1 MRRAFASLVLVSLAA
16 LCGCVTTQKIPV
28 STDPGGAAVFLD
40 GVKVCEAT
48 PCGVEA
54 KTDQNHLLTIVK
66 DGYRQKDVTLRLA
79 QTPGGKT
86 VLTPDIVTLKLR
98 TPDQPDLTDKDS
110 AVGTA
115 IDIGTELLQRVL
127 KDATAPK

>member
-1 MRRAFASLVLVSLAA
+1 MRLAPTLLCCLSLAA
-16 LCGCVTTQKIPV
+16 LCGCVATQKIPV
-28 STDPGGAAVFLD
+28 STDPGGAAVYLD
-40 GVKVCEAT
+40 GAKVCEAT
-48 PCGVEA
+48 PCSVEA

-66 DGYRQKDVTLRLA
+66 EGYRQKDVTLRLA
-79 QTPGGKT
+79 RTSAGKT

-98 TPDQPDLTDKDS
+98 TPDQPDLTDRDS

-127 KDATAPK
+127 KDTAQPK